1 MNNHSKLFEKLRKT
15 DFSKWVTTMWLV
27 KRRLIEKQATYS
39 VLRVDTDA
47 KLQTKLKKKV
57 ADKIQG
63 KDHHCEEYSFLSA
76 DQDDC
81 VLTINAEETD
91 FKAIMAE
98 IAKGLGNPKA
108 TTYEDLLNSW
118 AYVIELWDSNGAIY
132 GFRKINSI
140 TKAKKARSLSSLL
153 FKNHLLIDLE
163 EETIF
168 TIDMHIDF
176 LVYNGTIF
184 ISNKKAFEN
193 ALNFRK
199 GMENNRDAVLAEF
212 KSLGIFSDVAVIG
225 TVVGSNLNMLRKV
238 SALQKSG
245 YYKDVLF
252 MKSLIKLNETEEW
265 GLVVENNRIVVTE
278 ENVGLVLTLLNN
290 NRLKSPINQEVF
302 DARQ

>member
-98 IAKGLGNPKA
+98 IWLKA
-108 TTYEDLLNSW
+108 WATQRPLHMRICSIPGHTSLNCGTAMGRSM
-118 AYVIELWDSNGAIY
+118 DS
-132 GFRKINSI
+132 
-140 TKAKKARSLSSLL
+140 
-153 FKNHLLIDLE
+153 E
-163 EETIF
+163 
-168 TIDMHIDF
+168 
-176 LVYNGTIF
+176 
-184 ISNKKAFEN
+184 
-193 ALNFRK
+193 
-199 GMENNRDAVLAEF
+199 
-212 KSLGIFSDVAVIG
+212 KSTA
-225 TVVGSNLNMLRKV
+225 
-238 SALQKSG
+238 
-245 YYKDVLF
+245 
-252 MKSLIKLNETEEW
+252 
-265 GLVVENNRIVVTE
+265 
-278 ENVGLVLTLLNN
+278 
-290 NRLKSPINQEVF
+290 
-302 DARQ
+302 